1 MRRERAPAR
10 RLRRW
15 LLLLAALILLCGA
28 AYIALDLT
36 SHSIAQNQ
44 VARAIAKRT
53 RAHAVTVRVDSIPFL
68 YDIVVSSTLP
78 VVDVRLIDVPIG
90 RLDVGHLDVSAR
102 NVHFDRHVLFDDH
115 RLRVTAIS
123 SATVQATVTA
133 AELSKAIGHE
143 VVLVGPDTIKV
154 RIGPL
159 LVPAQL
165 GIVGGH
171 VLTIDEAGFR
181 LLGVDLASISVVPPC
196 AMRLTVGPGVAM
208 LQCRIAPVPTS
219 LFAAISSNT

>member
-1 MRRERAPAR
+1 V
-10 RLRRW
+10 
-15 LLLLAALILLCGA
+15 LCGA
-28 AYIALDLT
+28 AYLVLDLT

-44 VARAIAKRT
+44 VARVIAKRT
-53 RAHAVTVRVDSIPFL
+53 RARAVTVRVDSIPFL
-68 YDIVVSSTLP
+68 YDILVSGSLP
-78 VVDVRLIDVPIG
+78 VVDVQLIDVPVG
-90 RLDVGHLDVSAR
+90 RLDVAHIDLSAQ
-102 NVHFDRHVLFDDH
+102 NVRFDRHVLFDDR

-143 VVLVGPDTIKV
+143 VVLMGPDTIKV

-171 VLTIDEAGFR
+171 VLTIDEEGFR

-196 AMRLTVGPGVAM
+196 DMRLTVGRGVAT
-208 LQCRIAPVPTS
+208 LQCRTAPVPRS
-219 LFAAISSNT
+219 LFAAISTNT

>member
-1 MRRERAPAR
+1 M
-10 RLRRW
+10 
-15 LLLLAALILLCGA
+15 LCGA
-28 AYIALDLT
+28 AYLVLDLT
-36 SHSIAQNQ
+36 SRSIAQNQ
-44 VARAIAKRT
+44 VASAITKRT
-53 RAHAVTVRVDSIPFL
+53 RAGAATVRVDSLPFL
-68 YDIVVSSTLP
+68 YDILVTGTLP
-78 VVDVRLIDVPIG
+78 AVDVELSDVPVG
-90 RLDVGHLDVSAR
+90 RLVVAHIDVSAQDVR
-102 NVHFDRHVLFDDH
+102 FDRHVLFDDR
-115 RLRVTAIS
+115 RLDVTAIS

-143 VVLVGPDTIKV
+143 VVLAGPDTIKV

-171 VLTIDEAGFR
+171 VLTIDEAGLR
-181 LLGVDLASISVVPPC
+181 LLGVDLASVSVVPPC
-196 AMRLTVGPGVAM
+196 AMRLTVSSGAAN